1 MQTTIAAIA
10 TAQAP
15 GGIGVIRISGP
26 QAADIA
32 SRVFHSRRGDIR
44 DIPGYTALFG
54 WVEDQNG
61 DKADEA
67 IALRFRAPHSFT
79 GEDVVE
85 LSCHGGLVILQQV
98 LAAVLAAG
106 AAPAGPGEFT
116 RRAYCNGKMDLAEA
130 EAVMQMIS
138 ARGTQAA
145 RAALSGHDGAL
156 SRKIGALRQELLLI
170 ASHLAAWA
178 DYPDD
183 DVPQI
188 TEGFLEE
195 HLTTVE
201 NDLRRLLSTFD
212 AGRVLREGVDTVIV
226 GRPNAGKSTLMNRLT
241 GTERS
246 IVTEVAGTT
255 RDVVEETVQLGQ
267 VLLRLSDTA
276 GIRETDDPVEKIG
289 VQRAR
294 EKFASAELIF
304 LVFDAS
310 QELNDEDR
318 QLLTMSE
325 GLPSIAI
332 LNKTD
337 LEEKID
343 KEYIGSKNKRI
354 VYISARS
361 GDGMQELEQAILET
375 LHASELNPGEGIL
388 YTERQR
394 QDVSRC
400 LQAVEEAKGA
410 LQAGM
415 TLDAVTVSVEAA
427 VDALLELTGEKA
439 TIAVVDEVFSHFC
452 VGK

>member
-1 MQTTIAAIA
+1 
-10 TAQAP
+10 
-15 GGIGVIRISGP
+15 
-26 QAADIA
+26 
-32 SRVFHSRRGDIR
+32 
-44 DIPGYTALFG
+44 
-54 WVEDQNG
+54 
-61 DKADEA
+61 
-67 IALRFRAPHSFT
+67 
-79 GEDVVE
+79 
-85 LSCHGGLVILQQV
+85 
-98 LAAVLAAG
+98 
-106 AAPAGPGEFT
+106 
-116 RRAYCNGKMDLAEA
+116 
-130 EAVMQMIS
+130 
-138 ARGTQAA
+138 
-145 RAALSGHDGAL
+145 
-156 SRKIGALRQELLLI
+156 
-170 ASHLAAWA
+170 
-178 DYPDD
+178 
-183 DVPQI
+183 
-188 TEGFLEE
+188 
-195 HLTTVE
+195 
-201 NDLRRLLSTFD
+201 
-212 AGRVLREGVDTVIV
+212 
-226 GRPNAGKSTLMNRLT
+226 MNRLT

-343 KEYIGSKNKRI
+343 KEYIKSKNKRI

-361 GDGMQELEQAILET
+361 GEGMQELSRRFWKRCMPPNWT
-375 LHASELNPGEGIL
+375 LVRHFVHGTGSARMSAAATGGG
-388 YTERQR
+388 R
-394 QDVSRC
+394 SR
-400 LQAVEEAKGA
+400 KRP
-410 LQAGM
+410 AGWYDA
-415 TLDAVTVSVEAA
+415 DAVTVSVEAA